1 MYSRKYKNINKS
13 TKSTKLNK
21 SAQLN
26 QFIKRNKYLKQSK
39 KYRKYKAKNLIGGS
53 NKNSKKKQCP
63 PNMKLSKL
71 PNGEVLCIGRC
82 PHSGGIVT
90 YKPKLDKLVCNLHGA
105 QFEKSGKV
113 IHGSGPANSNV
124 KVVKL
129 K

>member
-1 MYSRKYKNINKS
+1 MLPQNKS
-13 TKSTKLNK
+13 KKVRKKTRKSIKL
-21 SAQLN
+21 
-26 QFIKRNKYLKQSK
+26 KRCSKYLHKSN
-39 KYRKYKAKNLIGGS
+39 KYRKYNRKNLIGGS
-53 NKNSKKKQCP
+53 KNNSKKKKQCP
-63 PNMKLSKL
+63 PNMKSSKL
-71 PNGEVLCIGRC
+71 PNGDILCIGRC

-113 IHGSGPANSNV
+113 ILGSGPANSNV